1 VHVFSVQQEVTS
13 QLTVKLVVFLVFLVN
28 TTISLVCSFAKSVMR
43 TSTLTSRIKLHAK
56 FVWSVSSRQVVHLRV
71 LNVRR
76 VSIEEKTTSPVRNV
90 VLQSTQIKKHRRR
103 VKIATLES
111 ILRQEQQRVTS
122 VQKVSIEVPVMLL
135 V

>member
-1 VHVFSVQQEVTS
+1 MGRASTPRFQIKVRVFSVQQEVTS

-28 TTISLVCSFAKSVMR
+28 TMISLVSSFAKNVMQ
-43 TSTLTSRIKLHAK
+43 TVTLTSRIKLHAK
-56 FVWSVSSRQVVHLRV
+56 VVWSVSSRQVVHLRV

-103 VKIATLES
+103 AKIAT
-111 ILRQEQQRVTS
+111 
-122 VQKVSIEVPVMLL
+122 
-135 V
+135 